1 MNISAKHTAGP
12 WSVWKAQKSL
22 DPVDRENWA
31 ILSSENRI
39 IAEAFWKVET
49 DEYMP
54 VEANARLIAAAP
66 ELLEA
71 AELGLQIAEA
81 HIHDEY
87 DGTAALPSI
96 LVHLEPIRA
105 AIKKARGT

>member
-1 MNISAKHTAGP
+1 MNIPAKHTPGP
-12 WSVWKAQKSL
+12 WSVWKKSL
-22 DPVDRENWA
+22 DPAGREDWA

-54 VEANARLIAAAP
+54 AEANARLIAAAP

-71 AELGLQIAEA
+71 LEAMAEWHEDSADDEPLIIA
-81 HIHDEY
+81 
-87 DGTAALPSI
+87 T
-96 LVHLEPIRA
+96 RA
-105 AIKKARGT
+105 AIAKARGT